1 MRYQARIAHYREQ
14 RARQLFELAK
24 ALSGAV
30 SGPEIAAISCDFVA
44 RSFNARTQLLL
55 ADGEQHL
62 LDGQPGAERCEVD
75 RAVAQWC
82 FDRKAPAG
90 LGSDTL
96 PALSQRLLPLTTA
109 NLTLGVLVIEP
120 ANLRLLMIPEQ
131 LRLLDLYG
139 VLIAIALERIALAR
153 EAEQAELKVESERL
167 RNSLLAALSHDLRTP
182 LTVLFGQAEILT
194 MELGSA
200 GLPQVQQADAIRQQV
215 LDTSRLV
222 NNLLEMARLQSGGLA
237 LRQDWQ
243 SLPELVGSALR
254 ELDVPLRGHPLQ
266 RELPSDL
273 PLLFCD
279 GTMLERVLVNLLEN
293 ASKYA
298 GAKSPIGI
306 SASVTGEQL
315 EVRVWDQ
322 GPGLPAGKELL
333 IFEKFSRGDKES
345 VIPGVGLGLAI
356 CRAIIEAHG
365 GRIWAENRPQGG
377 ACFFFTLPLKSPPPL
392 LEEPI

>member
-1 MRYQARIAHYREQ
+1 M
-14 RARQLFELAK
+14 
-24 ALSGAV
+24 
-30 SGPEIAAISCDFVA
+30 
-44 RSFNARTQLLL
+44 
-55 ADGEQHL
+55 
-62 LDGQPGAERCEVD
+62 
-75 RAVAQWC
+75 
-82 FDRKAPAG
+82 
-90 LGSDTL
+90 
-96 PALSQRLLPLTTA
+96 
-109 NLTLGVLVIEP
+109 
-120 ANLRLLMIPEQ
+120 
-131 LRLLDLYG
+131 
-139 VLIAIALERIALAR
+139 
-153 EAEQAELKVESERL
+153 
-167 RNSLLAALSHDLRTP
+167 
-182 LTVLFGQAEILT
+182 
-194 MELGSA
+194 
-200 GLPQVQQADAIRQQV
+200 
-215 LDTSRLV
+215 

-254 ELDVPLRGHPLQ
+254 ELDVPLRDNPLQ

-298 GAKSPIGI
+298 GAKTPIGI
-306 SASVTGEQL
+306 SASVSGEQL

-377 ACFFFTLPLKSPPPL
+377 ACFSFTLPLKSPPPL
-392 LEEPI
+392 LEETI